1 MSGGGQKLLEIDD
14 LTPYLNSSFI
24 DFWKGK
30 EREGCLEAIAKAK
43 KGDTGI
49 FYGYFETAKGTP
61 KWWEVI
67 VTPIK
72 GADGSIDRLLAVS
85 RDITERRRAE
95 KVVENL
101 NKDLKSTVVLLTQSN
116 RQLRE
121 FAHLAA
127 HDLKTPL
134 RGIGTLAQWLVDD
147 YKEKFDDEGRR
158 QIDLLVKRVE
168 RMNELINAILQ
179 YSTITRERDKE
190 YPVDLNT
197 LVGAVLVEIR
207 PPPSIKITIN
217 KNLPTVICKEAHL
230 RQVFCHLLTNAIK
243 FMDKPE
249 GHVTIDYTDRDD
261 RWEFSV
267 SDNGPG
273 IEPQHFE
280 RIFRIFQTLD
290 DNDQSKGGGIGL
302 TIARK
307 IVELYDGRIWLTS
320 EPGQGSTF
328 FFTLPKALSITNNE
342 KQLLI
347 SSSSSSC

>member
-1 MSGGGQKLLEIDD
+1 
-14 LTPYLNSSFI
+14 
-24 DFWKGK
+24 
-30 EREGCLEAIAKAK
+30 
-43 KGDTGI
+43 
-49 FYGYFETAKGTP
+49 
-61 KWWEVI
+61 
-67 VTPIK
+67 
-72 GADGSIDRLLAVS
+72 
-85 RDITERRRAE
+85 
-95 KVVENL
+95 
-101 NKDLKSTVVLLTQSN
+101 
-116 RQLRE
+116 
-121 FAHLAA
+121 
-127 HDLKTPL
+127 
-134 RGIGTLAQWLVDD
+134 
-147 YKEKFDDEGRR
+147 
-158 QIDLLVKRVE
+158 
-168 RMNELINAILQ
+168 
-179 YSTITRERDKE
+179 
-190 YPVDLNT
+190 
-197 LVGAVLVEIR
+197 
-207 PPPSIKITIN
+207 
-217 KNLPTVICKEAHL
+217 
-230 RQVFCHLLTNAIK
+230 
-243 FMDKPE
+243 MDKPE